1 MTDILLNKKVM
12 KTFPLNLEGDNG
24 ATHYTFVFHIAL
36 NLSYQKKDNITKCKR
51 YVGKE
56 VVKLSIYSR
65 SMILYF
71 KNLQTPENY

>member
-36 NLSYQKKDNITKCKR
+36 NLSYQKRTI
-51 YVGKE
+51 
-56 VVKLSIYSR
+56 
-65 SMILYF
+65 
-71 KNLQTPENY
+71 

>member
-1 MTDILLNKKVM
+1 MTDILQNKKVM
-12 KTFPLNLEGDNG
+12 TTFPLNLEGDNG
-24 ATHYTFVFHIAL
+24 ATHYTLVLHIAL
-36 NLSYQKKDNITKCKR
+36 NLSYQKKGKRSKCKR

-71 KNLQTPENY
+71 KDLQTPENY